1 MEISG
6 ALADKLL
13 RLAKGERLPASTL
26 RSGIISELIA
36 EGIILEQR
44 KGRAKS
50 LLYVADAAA
59 LTAFL
64 RNHYAIEDL
73 SAYAAVFRKEELSRA
88 ELTRSASDSKLR
100 AVRTFKGFLVNS
112 YMPIAA
118 LLNGKIIT
126 IHPQAGTFQFIHSYE
141 NFIPDAGVVI
151 VNVENAENFSCISL
165 QKSLFE
171 GMSPLF
177 VSRYPQNQSKD
188 LLKWLQGIPNDY
200 LHYGDFDFAGVNIY
214 LNEYKR
220 TLGSRAK
227 FFIPDNLESLIL
239 SYGSRKLYD
248 RQKPSFDI
256 SEIEEDGIIG
266 LIRLM
271 HIYKKALEQEAL
283 IALF

>member
-6 ALADKLL
+6 ALVDKLL

-26 RSGIISELIA
+26 RYGVISELIA
-36 EGIILEQR
+36 EGIILDQR

-73 SAYAAVFRKEELSRA
+73 SAYASVFRKEELSRA
-88 ELTRSASDSKLR
+88 ELTRSAADSKLR

-112 YMPIAA
+112 YMPITA
-118 LLNGKIIT
+118 LLDEKKTT
-126 IHPQAGTFQFIHSYE
+126 IQPQPGTFQFIHSYE

-151 VNVENAENFSCISL
+151 VNVENAENFSRIYL

-188 LLKWLQGIPNDY
+188 MLKWLQIIPNAY
-200 LHYGDFDFAGVNIY
+200 LHFGDFDFAGVNIY

-220 TLGSRAK
+220 TLGGRAK
-227 FFIPDNLESLIL
+227 FFIPDNLESLIS

-256 SEIEEDGIIG
+256 SEIEEEDIVE

-271 HIYKKALEQEAL
+271 HVYKKGLEQEIL
-283 IALF
+283 IDLI